1 METEIRVKTTT
12 KTTRLSWEPC
22 TVDVRGGLLAVPKG
36 TCSHQG
42 VLWDG
47 RGYAEASVAAGP
59 VLNGGD
65 RVGAGLSLVLV

>member
-1 METEIRVKTTT
+1 M
-12 KTTRLSWEPC
+12 
-22 TVDVRGGLLAVPKG
+22 DVRGGLLAVPKG
-36 TCSHQG
+36 TSSHQG

-65 RVGAGLSLVLV
+65 RVGAGLSLVLEKK

>member
-1 METEIRVKTTT
+1 MN
-12 KTTRLSWEPC
+12 
-22 TVDVRGGLLAVPKG
+22 VRGGLLAVPKG

-47 RGYAEASVAAGP
+47 RGYAETSMAAGP

-65 RVGAGLSLVLV
+65 QVAAGLSLVLV